1 MKLTPREFSI
11 LELLARNP
19 GMVFSAEQIY
29 EKVWNERSFQSDNT
43 VMVHIR
49 KVREKIEENP
59 RKPRYIKQYG
69 EWGIRLK
76 KIFNPFTY
84 VRKVRELIRKIIKN
98 VKRSIRI
105 QLITA
110 FTACALLGLLQRSS
124 TFLRM
129 RIVRRRLIIGLVWN
143 KLTNKRKV

>member
-11 LELLARNP
+11 LELLVRNP

-59 RKPRYIKQYG
+59 RKPIYIKTV
-69 EWGIRLK
+69 WGVGY
-76 KIFNPFTY
+76 KIE
-84 VRKVRELIRKIIKN
+84 KDI
-98 VKRSIRI
+98 
-105 QLITA
+105 
-110 FTACALLGLLQRSS
+110 
-124 TFLRM
+124 
-129 RIVRRRLIIGLVWN
+129 
-143 KLTNKRKV
+143 

>member
-1 MKLTPREFSI
+1 MKINISTHKIVDGEEVKLTPREFSI

-84 VRKVRELIRKIIKN
+84 IRKIRELIEKLVKSVRK
-98 VKRSIRI
+98 SIRI
-105 QLITA
+105 QLITT
-110 FTACALLGLLQRSS
+110 FACALLGVLSAKERH
-124 TFLRM
+124 F
-129 RIVRRRLIIGLVWN
+129 
-143 KLTNKRKV
+143 

>member
-84 VRKVRELIRKIIKN
+84 IRKIRQLIEKL
-98 VKRSIRI
+98 VKSVRKSIRI
-105 QLITA
+105 QLITTFA
-110 FTACALLGLLQRSS
+110 ACALLGVFAKELHH
-124 TFLRM
+124 F
-129 RIVRRRLIIGLVWN
+129 
-143 KLTNKRKV
+143 